1 MPKIIQLVGG
11 EPGFEGK
18 QCDCSILAPNHGPGL
33 PAGGGRRSELCRS
46 EAKFRFSRVDCHD

>member
-33 PAGGGRRSELCRS
+33 PAGGGMRSELCRF